1 MLKYFLYTLYNTVA
15 LLIILFVL
23 FYMNTFV
30 NEILIPAFLKKNF
43 GIEMVIRFL
52 IAALEGVLLIL
63 FVHQLNK
70 RYFLQAKS
78 GNIVI
83 WTVVIEIAIIIIV
96 CAIMFY
102 QIYQHDK

>member
-30 NEILIPAFLKKNF
+30 NDILIPAFLKKNF
-43 GIEMVIRFL
+43 GTEMVIRFL

-63 FVHQLNK
+63 LIHQINK
-70 RYFLQAKS
+70 RYFLQAKP
-78 GNIVI
+78 GNVVT
-83 WTVVIEIAIIIIV
+83 WTVVMEIAIIIIA